1 MFFNL
6 LGNALK
12 FTPEGGRVTVAVAPT
27 TETVEVRVTDTGLAS
42 TPASCRIC
50 SRRSARPRASTPRR
64 YGGAGLGLSIA
75 KELVE
80 AHKGR
85 IAAESAGI
93 GRGATFIVT
102 LPVAQSYSQE
112 YANRRSSC
120 SAC

>member
-1 MFFNL
+1 
-6 LGNALK
+6 
-12 FTPEGGRVTVAVAPT
+12 
-27 TETVEVRVTDTGLAS
+27 VTDTGPGID
-42 TPASCRIC
+42 PAFLPNMFDAYRQAEGID
-50 SRRSARPRASTPRR
+50 ARR

-80 AHKGR
+80 AHHGG
-85 IAAESAGI
+85 IAAESPGI

-102 LPVAQSYSQE
+102 LPVLPPHNQE